1 LLFVV
6 LACFLGPTLFN
17 LANPVKGNLAD
28 YLKPIGTRGHLLG
41 TDYLGDDELSRLLH
55 GGQVSILVGVVA
67 TTLGFAVGLILGA
80 TAGVCGGFIE
90 ATIMRLLDSLF
101 AFPTLILALAIA
113 AYLGPSVFHT
123 MLAIAFFSLTTFG
136 RLARGQTVRVRNF
149 DYIASAR
156 ASGVPRIKI
165 IFSHVIPNVFPPMF
179 ALAVFGIGGAMVAE
193 AALSYLGLGVPIPQ
207 PSWGNMIANGEPY
220 IAHDPGLV
228 YIPAAAL
235 FITVLAITML
245 ADGFRRRFALDR

>member
-1 LLFVV
+1 
-6 LACFLGPTLFN
+6 
-17 LANPVKGNLAD
+17 
-28 YLKPIGTRGHLLG
+28 
-41 TDYLGDDELSRLLH
+41 
-55 GGQVSILVGVVA
+55 
-67 TTLGFAVGLILGA
+67 
-80 TAGVCGGFIE
+80 
-90 ATIMRLLDSLF
+90 
-101 AFPTLILALAIA
+101 
-113 AYLGPSVFHT
+113 
-123 MLAIAFFSLTTFG
+123 
-136 RLARGQTVRVRNF
+136 VRNF